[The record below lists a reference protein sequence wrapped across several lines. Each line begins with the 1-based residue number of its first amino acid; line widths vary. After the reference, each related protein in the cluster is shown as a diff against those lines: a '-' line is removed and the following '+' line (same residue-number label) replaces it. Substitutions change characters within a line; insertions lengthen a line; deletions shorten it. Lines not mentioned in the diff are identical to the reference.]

1 MAENKTTAGVEIQ
14 VKASDQAGSVKTIRA
29 ELKEATMQAVLLA
42 RQFGE
47 NSKEATAAA
56 QKVANL
62 RDEIEDA
69 GLRIK
74 SLNPDKFQRIAT
86 LTQGAAQGFVA
97 AQGAMALFGGKS
109 EELEK
114 QMVKLQGAIALSQG
128 LQGIKD
134 LSLQFGGLKDLIVKQ
149 VVTAFSTLKG
159 AIMATGIGALVV
171 GIGLLVAN
179 FEKVKE
185 AVLNFIPGLAKVADT
200 IMDIVHAT
208 TDFLGLTSEQE
219 RQIEKLEEAN
229 KALNTETER
238 QIKIME
244 ASGASAEDLYW
255 KKKELWQREVEA
267 LEKKKAANIKLTDEE
282 TKKLY
287 DLWTQYYVDDAARK
301 KRIDDEAKA
310 RLDAAN
316 KERLDLINEA
326 NKDVL
331 DATKDAVDERQKLET
346 DKANQ
351 EIAIDKAKVES
362 QKELDKLLLED
373 RIKASENYKQLLN
386 DEKDYLAAT
395 VKAKQEL
402 RNTEFDGVLALINLG
417 EEFAT
422 KNKNLQNALFI
433 AEKAAAIA
441 KIIINTQTEI
451 AGYYANPTWKLLPD
465 GGLALASAAS
475 LNAKIRAGIGI
486 ATIAGTTIAKFMGGG
501 GGETGGGAG
510 SFNAPTPN
518 IGGNL
523 AGSVN
528 NTRQNIEGFSTN
540 STGGGTGTIKV
551 YVTETDISK
560 AQSRINAIKNRAQIK

>member
-1 MAENKTTAGVEIQ
+1 MADNKTTAGVEIQ

-56 QKVANL
+56 QRVANL

-69 GLRIK
+69 GVRIK

-134 LSLQFGGLKDLIVKQ
+134 LSLQFGGLKDLISKQ
-149 VVTAFSTLKG
+149 VVAAFTTLRG
-159 AIMATGIGALVV
+159 ALVATGIGALVV
-171 GIGLLVAN
+171 GVGLLAAN
-179 FEKVKE
+179 FDKVKE
-185 AVLNFIPGLAKVADT
+185 AVMKFAPWI
-200 IMDIVHAT
+200 
-208 TDFLGLTSEQE
+208 TDVFNKIKGMVQVFTDYVGITSEAE
-219 RQIEKLEEAN
+219 RQIDALTEAHKRMN
-229 KALNTETER
+229 QEAER
-238 QIKIME
+238 DIKIME
-244 ASGASAEDLYW
+244 ASGASAEDIYW
-255 KKKELWQREVEA
+255 KKKEIWQREVQD
-267 LEKKKAANIKLTDEE
+267 LEDKKARGETLTEEE

-287 DLWTQYYVDDAARK
+287 DLWTQYYVDSAARD
-301 KRIDDEAKA
+301 KRIKDEAKA
-310 RLDAAN
+310 SAEKAKKEADERAKELKKKREEESDAAMMQLFDDFQRQAEWEN
-316 KERLDLINEA
+316 EKAQEKKEREKAEREAWVDAELEMYAFVNEGQKEAEKKALDEHRANITQRMELTKGGLLALGDLVSSFAAKNEA
-326 NKDVL
+326 
-331 DATKDAVDERQKLET
+331 
-346 DKANQ
+346 
-351 EIAIDKAKVES
+351 S
-362 QKELDKLLLED
+362 QK
-373 RIKASENYKQLLN
+373 KAFEIQKGINIATTTIDTYMAAQGAYRSQMT
-386 DEKDYLAAT
+386 LATPDAPIRAT
-395 VKAKQEL
+395 
-402 RNTEFDGVLALINLG
+402 I
-417 EEFAT
+417 
-422 KNKNLQNALFI
+422 
-433 AEKAAAIA
+433 AAAIA
-441 KIIINTQTEI
+441 I
-451 AGYYANPTWKLLPD
+451 AQ
-465 GGLALASAAS
+465 GLARVAAIS
-475 LNAKIRAGIGI
+475 R
-486 ATIAGTTIAKFMGGG
+486 TQYQQAGTSSGTP
-501 GGETGGGAG
+501 
-510 SFNAPTPN
+510 SFNNNTPN

>member
-1 MAENKTTAGVEIQ
+1 MADNKTTAGVEIQ

-29 ELKEATMQAVLLA
+29 ELKEATKQAVSLA

-134 LSLQFGGLKDLIVKQ
+134 LSLQFGGLKDLISKQ
-149 VVTAFSTLKG
+149 VVAAFTTLRG
-159 AIMATGIGALVV
+159 ALVATGIGALVV
-171 GIGLLVAN
+171 GVGLLAAN
-179 FEKVKE
+179 FDKVKE
-185 AVLNFIPGLAKVADT
+185 AVMKFAPWI
-200 IMDIVHAT
+200 
-208 TDFLGLTSEQE
+208 TDVFNKIKGMVQVFTDYVGITSEAE
-219 RQIEKLEEAN
+219 RQLDALTEAHKRMN
-229 KALNTETER
+229 QEAER
-238 QIKIME
+238 EIKIME
-244 ASGASAEDLYW
+244 ASGASAEDIYW
-255 KKKELWQREVEA
+255 KKKEIWQREVQD
-267 LEKKKAANIKLTDEE
+267 LEDKKARGETLTEEE

-287 DLWTQYYVDDAARK
+287 DLWTQYYVDSAARD
-301 KRIDDEAKA
+301 KRIKDEAKA
-310 RLDAAN
+310 SAEKAKKEADERAKELKKKREEESDAAMMQLFDDFQRQAEWEN
-316 KERLDLINEA
+316 EKAQEKKEREKAEREAWVDAELEMYAFVNEGQKEAEKKALDDHRANITQRMELTKGGLLALGDLVSSFAAKNEA
-326 NKDVL
+326 
-331 DATKDAVDERQKLET
+331 
-346 DKANQ
+346 
-351 EIAIDKAKVES
+351 S
-362 QKELDKLLLED
+362 QK
-373 RIKASENYKQLLN
+373 KAFEIQKGINIATTTIDTYMAAQGAYRSQMT
-386 DEKDYLAAT
+386 LATPDAPIRAT
-395 VKAKQEL
+395 
-402 RNTEFDGVLALINLG
+402 I
-417 EEFAT
+417 
-422 KNKNLQNALFI
+422 
-433 AEKAAAIA
+433 AAAIA
-441 KIIINTQTEI
+441 I
-451 AGYYANPTWKLLPD
+451 AQ
-465 GGLALASAAS
+465 GLARVAAIS
-475 LNAKIRAGIGI
+475 R
-486 ATIAGTTIAKFMGGG
+486 TQYQQAGTSSGTP
-501 GGETGGGAG
+501 
-510 SFNAPTPN
+510 SFNNNTPN

-540 STGGGTGTIKV
+540 STGQGTGTIKV